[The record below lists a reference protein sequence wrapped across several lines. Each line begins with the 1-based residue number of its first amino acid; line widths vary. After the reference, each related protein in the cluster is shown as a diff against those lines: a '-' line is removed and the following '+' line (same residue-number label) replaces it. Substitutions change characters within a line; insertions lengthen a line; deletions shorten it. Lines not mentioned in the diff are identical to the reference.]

1 MQWRRNGGYL
11 RESEEMLK
19 HVNDKERFDE
29 GEVWKKEVPPETD
42 KHPLLV
48 VSEVRWRS
56 KPPFVAGIVKQV
68 GPHNDAIS
76 QSHGAVFS
84 GSVQSHRAVWYSLI
98 IFYLKNKK

>member
-1 MQWRRNGGYL
+1 MRRRGNGGYL

-29 GEVWKKEVPPETD
+29 EEVWKKEVPPETD

-48 VSEVRWRS
+48 VSEVWWRS
-56 KPPFVAGIVKQV
+56 KSPFIAGILKQV

-76 QSHGAVFS
+76 QCHCC
-84 GSVQSHRAVWYSLI
+84 YSL
-98 IFYLKNKK
+98 

>member
-1 MQWRRNGGYL
+1 
-11 RESEEMLK
+11 MLK

-29 GEVWKKEVPPETD
+29 GEVCTKEVPPEAD

-56 KPPFVAGIVKQV
+56 TPPFVAGILKQV

-76 QSHGAVFS
+76 QSHCAV
-84 GSVQSHRAVWYSLI
+84 
-98 IFYLKNKK
+98 